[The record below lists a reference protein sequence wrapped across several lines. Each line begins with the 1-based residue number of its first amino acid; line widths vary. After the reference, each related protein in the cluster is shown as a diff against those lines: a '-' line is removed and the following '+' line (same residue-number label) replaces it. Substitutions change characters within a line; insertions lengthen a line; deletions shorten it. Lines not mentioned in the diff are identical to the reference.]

1 MKSLVSFIVS
11 LGFCFVLLIG
21 CIKSFDIIVIDSGDK
36 IPIFRFESSGII
48 STRGVEI
55 DNFYIYLFNE
65 NSESFVWRIESID
78 SKQHFVEEIKYG
90 IVPDGFSEIIKPIT
104 LISGSNYVAGSRMP
118 GKVGWVDFVLK

>member
-21 CIKSFDIIVIDSGDK
+21 CIKYFDIIVIDSGDK
-36 IPIFRFESSGII
+36 IPSFRFKSSGII